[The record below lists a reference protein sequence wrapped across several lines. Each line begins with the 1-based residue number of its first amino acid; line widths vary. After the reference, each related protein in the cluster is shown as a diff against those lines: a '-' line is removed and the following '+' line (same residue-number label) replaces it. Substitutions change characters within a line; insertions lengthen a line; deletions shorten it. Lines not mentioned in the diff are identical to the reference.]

1 MYDSHIGRE
10 RGRDTGRGRS
20 RLHAGS
26 PTWDSIPGLQDHVL
40 GWRQVLN
47 RWATRGS
54 PLLSFKKEVSSK
66 FKKQNR
72 TLCGLKPHRQLFGGS
87 RKKQAPGHPSLFCP
101 WDPQIRSTPVDLV
114 YPVVYSGVW
123 WYIHTQ
129 EKKIQSRKHDLYTNI
144 FVYKKCTSVYL
155 QSRFHQRDRWL
166 SPTPP
171 YKRY

>member
-1 MYDSHIGRE
+1 MGLDPRTPGSRPGPKAGAKPLSHPG
-10 RGRDTGRGRS
+10 
-20 RLHAGS
+20 
-26 PTWDSIPGLQDHVL
+26 IPFVVIL
-40 GWRQVLN
+40 
-47 RWATRGS
+47 
-54 PLLSFKKEVSSK
+54 KKVSSK

-166 SPTPP
+166 SPPP
-171 YKRY
+171 CIKDISPKDYRTQNVSLWNQKGPRH